1 MYLLYV
7 PFMPS
12 LPRRVAAMLAALAL
26 LTVPVGGV
34 QACEMGGAVAD
45 ASEMAGHE
53 HAATTTV
60 DMTTVAMSPGELSPD
75 APSPDAPSPDA
86 GDRDDAGD
94 LPHPSCDH
102 LVGCAPLA
110 VATHASIVASD
121 ISTPVRPVPFVADRV
136 ESPTRALEPPPP
148 KG

>member
-1 MYLLYV
+1 MYLLHV
-7 PFMPS
+7 PFMPC
-12 LPRRVAAMLAALAL
+12 LPRRVAAMLATLAL
-26 LTVPVGGV
+26 LTVPVRGV

-45 ASEMAGHE
+45 ASEMAGHD
-53 HAATTTV
+53 HAA
-60 DMTTVAMSPGELSPD
+60 MTTAAMSAGEL
-75 APSPDAPSPDA
+75 SPDA

-94 LPHPSCDH
+94 RPHPSCDH

-110 VATHASIVASD
+110 VANHSTIVASD
-121 ISTPVRPVPFVADRV
+121 IATPVRPVPFVADRV

>member
-26 LTVPVGGV
+26 LTVPRGGV
-34 QACEMGGAVAD
+34 QACEMGGAVGD
-45 ASEMAGHE
+45 ASVMAGHE
-53 HAATTTV
+53 HAA
-60 DMTTVAMSPGELSPD
+60 MTPAAMATGELSL
-75 APSPDAPSPDA
+75 DA
-86 GDRDDAGD
+86 GGRDDAGD

>member
-53 HAATTTV
+53 HAA
-60 DMTTVAMSPGELSPD
+60 MTPAAMATGELSL
-75 APSPDAPSPDA
+75 DA
-86 GDRDDAGD
+86 GDRDDTGD
-94 LPHPSCDH
+94 RPHPSCDH

>member
-1 MYLLYV
+1 MYLLHV
-7 PFMPS
+7 PFMPR
-12 LPRRVAAMLAALAL
+12 LPRRVAAMLATLAL
-26 LTVPVGGV
+26 LTVPVRGV

-45 ASEMAGHE
+45 ATEMAGHD
-53 HAATTTV
+53 HAA
-60 DMTTVAMSPGELSPD
+60 MSRAAMSTGEQAPD
-75 APSPDAPSPDA
+75 APLPDAPSPDA

-94 LPHPSCDH
+94 RPHPSCDH

-110 VATHASIVASD
+110 VATHSTIVASD
-121 ISTPVRPVPFVADRV
+121 IATPVRPVPFVADRV